1 MSSIMIVLAGA
12 NGTGKS
18 TLYATRV
25 APNFRGPFINADI
38 IQRDE
43 LGDASPDAAY
53 EAARI
58 AADRRQDFLNRREDF
73 VTETVFSHP
82 SKLDLVYQAR
92 ARGFDIVLMHIGVDS
107 PDISVARVAARVEE
121 GGHPVP
127 EDKIR
132 ARYARNGRFIRQA
145 VLEADRGFVYDNSL
159 LNAAPKRRL
168 IFTNGRLTTAHRDL
182 PSWILALYG
191 DLLPQHSPKD

>member
-1 MSSIMIVLAGA
+1 MIVLAGA

-25 APNFRGPFINADI
+25 APNFSGPFINADN

-43 LGDASPDAAY
+43 LGDASPHAAY

-58 AADRRQDFLNRREDF
+58 AADRRQAFLSRGEDF

-82 SKLDLVYQAR
+82 SKLDLIFEAR
-92 ARGFDIVLMHIGVDS
+92 ANDFDIFLMHIGVDS
-107 PDISVARVAARVEE
+107 PDISVERVAARVEE

-145 VLEADRGFVYDNSL
+145 VLAADRGFIYDNSL
-159 LNAAPKRRL
+159 LNVSPKRRL
-168 IFTNGRLTTAHRDL
+168 IFTNGSLTSAHPDL

-191 DLLPQHSPKD
+191 ALLPP

>member
-1 MSSIMIVLAGA
+1 MSSTMIVLAGA

-25 APNFRGPFINADI
+25 APNFSGPFINADI

-58 AADRRQDFLNRREDF
+58 AADRRQDFLSRGEDF

-82 SKLDLVYQAR
+82 SKMDLIYAAR
-92 ARGFDIVLMHIGVDS
+92 AKGFDIVLMHIGVDS

-159 LNAAPKRRL
+159 MNVAPKRRL
-168 IFTNGRLTTAHRDL
+168 IFINGRLTSAHSDL

-191 DLLPQHSPKD
+191 DLLQPQG

>member
-1 MSSIMIVLAGA
+1 MNATMIVLAGA
-12 NGTGKS
+12 NGAGKS

-25 APNFRGPFINADI
+25 APNFEGPFINADI

-43 LGDASPDAAY
+43 LSDASPGAAY

-82 SKLDLVYQAR
+82 SKLDLIHEAR
-92 ARGFDIVLMHIGVDS
+92 AKGFDIVLMHIGVDS
-107 PDISVARVAARVEE
+107 PDISVERVAARVEE

-132 ARYARNGRFIRQA
+132 ARYARNGRLIRQA
-145 VLEADRGFVYDNSL
+145 VLDADCGFVYDNSL
-159 LNAAPKRRL
+159 MNVAPKRRL
-168 IFTNGRLTTAHRDL
+168 ILTNGRLTSAHPDL

-191 DLLPQHSPKD
+191 HLLPQ

>member
-1 MSSIMIVLAGA
+1 MIVLAGA

-18 TLYATRV
+18 TLYTTRV
-25 APNFRGPFINADI
+25 APSFEGPFVNANI

-43 LGDASPDAAY
+43 LGDASPGAAY

-58 AADRRQDFLNRREDF
+58 AADRRQDFLNRGEDF

-82 SKLDLVYQAR
+82 SKLDLIHEAR
-92 ARGFDIVLMHIGVDS
+92 AHGFDIVLLHIGVDS
-107 PDISVARVAARVEE
+107 PDIAVARVAACVQE

-145 VLEADRGFVYDNSL
+145 VLEADRGVVYDNSL
-159 LNAAPKRRL
+159 RNLAPKRRL
-168 IFTNGRLTTAHRDL
+168 IFTNGRLTSMHPDL

-191 DLLPQHSPKD
+191 DLLPQ

>member
-1 MSSIMIVLAGA
+1 MIVLAGA

-18 TLYATRV
+18 TLYSTRV
-25 APNFRGPFINADI
+25 APNFGGPFINADI

-43 LGDASPDAAY
+43 LGDTSPDAAY

-82 SKLDLVYQAR
+82 SKLELIHDAR
-92 ARGFDIVLMHIGVDS
+92 SKGFDIVLMHIGVDS
-107 PDISVARVAARVEE
+107 PDISVERVAARVLE

-132 ARYARNGRFIRQA
+132 ARYARNGHFIRQA
-145 VLEADRGFVYDNSL
+145 VLEADLGFVYDNSL
-159 LNAAPKRRL
+159 MNEAPKRRL
-168 IFTNGRLTTAHRDL
+168 IFTNGCLTSAHPDL
-182 PSWILALYG
+182 PSWVLALYG
-191 DLLPQHSPKD
+191 NLFAQ